1 MYKLPQLT
9 PGLVMQSVYKSI
21 SLTTSLIGAIA
32 IGIITETSAIAAT
45 FNFSQIYTFGDSL
58 SDTGNAYKATSG
70 AIFQGLPY
78 FEQRASNG
86 LLWVDYL
93 ATELGL
99 NPTTLID
106 PESPIDGVN
115 FAFNG
120 ATTGDFNATAPGFLP
135 GLETQLQ
142 AFIAPLLMSGQSAN
156 ADALYILWAG
166 ANDYLGG
173 RQTNVNIPVNNL
185 TQAVSSLYGVGARN
199 FLVLNLPQLGKT
211 PIAQFNPFD
220 PVDPFNSF
228 NPAELNSL
236 SIQHN
241 QALQQG
247 ILGLNQS
254 LSNAHISFFD
264 VGSVFD
270 NAIANPQQFGLTNVT
285 DSCLSLISGTICQN
299 PHEYLFWDYIHPTTT
314 AHQII
319 ASGVYH
325 QIQTE
330 YNKKSVPEPSATLAL
345 IGLGVVAMVK
355 KGKSK
360 AQ

>member
-1 MYKLPQLT
+1 MK
-9 PGLVMQSVYKSI
+9 SIYKSI
-21 SLTTSLIGAIA
+21 SLTTSIISAIA
-32 IGIITETSAIAAT
+32 ISIITETSAIAAT

-93 ATELGL
+93 ASEFGL

-106 PESPIDGVN
+106 PDSPIDGVN

-120 ATTGDFNATAPGFLP
+120 ATTGDFNAWIFTRLINSITGIYCP
-135 GLETQLQ
+135 
-142 AFIAPLLMSGQSAN
+142 FINVRSIRES
-156 ADALYILWAG
+156 DALYILWAG

-173 RQTNVNIPVNNL
+173 RETDVNIPVNNI

-228 NPAELNSL
+228 NPAALNSL

-264 VGSVFD
+264 VGSLFD
-270 NAIANPQQFGLTNVT
+270 NAIANPQEFGLTNVT
-285 DSCLSLISGTICQN
+285 DSCLSLRSGTICQN

-325 QIQTE
+325 QMQTE
-330 YNKKSVPEPSATLAL
+330 YNKKSVPEPSATVAL
-345 IGLGVVAMVK
+345 IV
-355 KGKSK
+355 
-360 AQ
+360 